1 MRPAIV
7 QVSRTLHRAGSTLLT
22 RRQILLGGL
31 CACCSPA
38 LVRAAAVD
46 APFTEVASG
55 IFFRRGVD
63 QDATAANLGAI
74 ANIGFVIGRDA
85 VAVFDPGGS
94 FADGEHLL
102 KAVRGRTRL
111 PIRYVVLSHAHPDHV
126 FGAQAFASEQPRFVG
141 HEKLPGALAAR
152 GEYYRKRLAAVVGD
166 RLAGSVVMP
175 TVLVHDRAELDL
187 GGRTLQ
193 VTAHPVAHTD
203 NDLTAFDSQTG
214 TLLTSDLVFVGRVPA
229 LDGSLRGWLKT
240 LAALKSVPARRAV
253 PGHGPVGVDW
263 PKAGADLERYL
274 GVLLR
279 ETREAIRKGIPIE
292 EAVKVVGLGERSKW
306 ALFDDYH
313 GRNVTQAFKELE
325 WE

>member
-1 MRPAIV
+1 MRYQGDNPMRPAIV

-102 KAVRGRTRL
+102 KAIRGRTRL

-152 GEYYRKRLAAVVGD
+152 GEMK
-166 RLAGSVVMP
+166 
-175 TVLVHDRAELDL
+175 
-187 GGRTLQ
+187 
-193 VTAHPVAHTD
+193 
-203 NDLTAFDSQTG
+203 
-214 TLLTSDLVFVGRVPA
+214 
-229 LDGSLRGWLKT
+229 
-240 LAALKSVPARRAV
+240 
-253 PGHGPVGVDW
+253 
-263 PKAGADLERYL
+263 
-274 GVLLR
+274 
-279 ETREAIRKGIPIE
+279 
-292 EAVKVVGLGERSKW
+292 
-306 ALFDDYH
+306 
-313 GRNVTQAFKELE
+313 
-325 WE
+325 